1 MEYKYVRSI
10 FLGYVVIIFFGA
22 IFLSLPICHIGE
34 LKFIDALFTAASATS
49 VTGLIVTSTS
59 ENFTFLGEF
68 IILALIQMGGIGYM
82 SLVIIF
88 FVFIKQK
95 LNIDEKRAM
104 KQSLDLPNLHVGGFA
119 KRILFFVLFIEFI
132 GAIILTIQFLEK
144 YEFVDALWFGIFHS
158 ISAFNNA
165 GFSLF
170 TDGLMGYKSDT
181 ISLVTICFL
190 IILGGLGYF
199 VLIEIYENRKFSK
212 RFTIHTRIMI
222 YGTIVLILAGMVL
235 FLSIEWDNPKTFGEL
250 SFYDKILNAFFL
262 SVNFRTAGFN
272 SIDLSSLKDSSLF
285 FSTLFMMTGAG
296 QGSTAGGMKITTVA
310 ILMITVVY
318 ILKQSNQEPSIFKR
332 RIEQKVINKALAI
345 IISSSFFVLFAV
357 LILVETQ
364 NFPFIKILFEVV
376 SAFGTVGVSTGN
388 GDILSLSQQF
398 DTFGKSIIII
408 LMIAGRLGVFAFGL
422 ILVGKAKTKHFK
434 YPVGKIIIWKQ

>member
-1 MEYKYVRSI
+1 MEHKYVRSI
-10 FLGYVVIIFFGA
+10 FLGYILIIFIGA
-22 IFLSLPICHIGE
+22 ILLSLPICHIGE

-68 IILALIQMGGIGYM
+68 IILVLIQIGGIGYM

-95 LNIDEKRAM
+95 LNIDEKIAM
-104 KQSLDLPNLHVGGFA
+104 KQSMDLPNLHVGGFA
-119 KRILFFVLFIEFI
+119 KRILLFVLFIEFV
-132 GAIILTIQFLEK
+132 GAAILTIQFLGK
-144 YEFVDALWFGIFHS
+144 YEFSKALWFGIFHS

-181 ISLVTICFL
+181 ISLVTICLL

-222 YGTIVLILAGMVL
+222 YGTIILILAGMVL

-285 FSTLFMMTGAG
+285 FSTLFMMIGAG

-345 IISSSFFVLFAV
+345 IISSSFFVLFTV

-398 DTFGKSIIII
+398 DTFGKSVIII

-434 YPVGKIIIWKQ
+434 YPVGKIII

>member
-1 MEYKYVRSI
+1 MEHRYVRSI
-10 FLGYVVIIFFGA
+10 FLGYILIIFIGA

-34 LKFIDALFTAASATS
+34 LKFIDAIFTAASATC

-104 KQSLDLPNLHVGGFA
+104 KQSLDLPTLHVGGFA
-119 KRILFFVLFIEFI
+119 KRILVFVLFIEFV
-132 GAIILTIQFLEK
+132 GAVILTIQFLGK
-144 YEFVDALWFGIFHS
+144 YEFIDALWLGIFHS

-181 ISLVTICFL
+181 ISLVTICLL

-222 YGTIVLILAGMVL
+222 YGTIILIVSAMVL
-235 FLSIEWDNPKTFGEL
+235 FLSIEWNNPKTFGEL
-250 SFYDKILNAFFL
+250 SFYEKILNAFFL
-262 SVNFRTAGFN
+262 SINFRTAGFN
-272 SIDLSSLKDSSLF
+272 SIDIASLKDSSLF
-285 FSTLFMMTGAG
+285 FSTLFMMIGAG

-310 ILMITVVY
+310 ILIITVFY

-332 RIEQKVINKALAI
+332 TIEQKVINKALAI

-434 YPVGKIIIWKQ
+434 YPVGKIII

>member
-1 MEYKYVRSI
+1 MEHRYVRSI
-10 FLGYVVIIFFGA
+10 FLGYILIIFIGA

-104 KQSLDLPNLHVGGFA
+104 KQSLDLPTLHVGGFA
-119 KRILFFVLFIEFI
+119 KRILVFVLFIEFV
-132 GAIILTIQFLEK
+132 GAVILTIQFLGK
-144 YEFVDALWFGIFHS
+144 YEFIDALWLGIFHS

-222 YGTIVLILAGMVL
+222 YGTIILIVSAMVL
-235 FLSIEWDNPKTFGEL
+235 FLSIEWNNPKTFGEL
-250 SFYDKILNAFFL
+250 SFYEKILNAFFL
-262 SVNFRTAGFN
+262 SINFRTAGFN
-272 SIDLSSLKDSSLF
+272 SIDIASLKDSSLF
-285 FSTLFMMTGAG
+285 FSTLFMMIGAG

-310 ILMITVVY
+310 ILIITVVY

-345 IISSSFFVLFAV
+345 IISSSFFVLFTV

-434 YPVGKIIIWKQ
+434 YPVGKIII

>member
-1 MEYKYVRSI
+1 MEHKYVRSI

-119 KRILFFVLFIEFI
+119 KRILFFVLFIEFV
-132 GAIILTIQFLEK
+132 GAAILTIQFLEK

-181 ISLVTICFL
+181 ISLVTICLL
-190 IILGGLGYF
+190 IISGGLGYF

-222 YGTIVLILAGMVL
+222 YGTIILILAGMVL

-434 YPVGKIIIWKQ
+434 YPVGKIII

>member
-170 TDGLMGYKSDT
+170 TDALIGYKSDT
-181 ISLVTICFL
+181 ISLITICFL
-190 IILGGLGYF
+190 IISGGLGYF

-222 YGTIVLILAGMVL
+222 YGTIILILAGMVL

-285 FSTLFMMTGAG
+285 FSTLFMMIGAG

-434 YPVGKIIIWKQ
+434 YPVGKIII

>member
-1 MEYKYVRSI
+1 
-10 FLGYVVIIFFGA
+10 
-22 IFLSLPICHIGE
+22 
-34 LKFIDALFTAASATS
+34 
-49 VTGLIVTSTS
+49 
-59 ENFTFLGEF
+59 
-68 IILALIQMGGIGYM
+68 
-82 SLVIIF
+82 
-88 FVFIKQK
+88 
-95 LNIDEKRAM
+95 
-104 KQSLDLPNLHVGGFA
+104 
-119 KRILFFVLFIEFI
+119 
-132 GAIILTIQFLEK
+132 
-144 YEFVDALWFGIFHS
+144 
-158 ISAFNNA
+158 
-165 GFSLF
+165 
-170 TDGLMGYKSDT
+170 
-181 ISLVTICFL
+181 
-190 IILGGLGYF
+190 
-199 VLIEIYENRKFSK
+199 
-212 RFTIHTRIMI
+212 MI
-222 YGTIVLILAGMVL
+222 YGTIILILAGMVL

-285 FSTLFMMTGAG
+285 FSTLFMMIGAG

-434 YPVGKIIIWKQ
+434 YPVGKIII

>member
-119 KRILFFVLFIEFI
+119 KRILFFVLFIEFV
-132 GAIILTIQFLEK
+132 GAAILTIQFLEK

-170 TDGLMGYKSDT
+170 TDALIGYKSDT
-181 ISLVTICFL
+181 ISLITICFL
-190 IILGGLGYF
+190 IISGGLGYF

-434 YPVGKIIIWKQ
+434 YPVGKIII

>member
-1 MEYKYVRSI
+1 MEHKYVRSI
-10 FLGYVVIIFFGA
+10 FLGYIVIIFLGA

-170 TDGLMGYKSDT
+170 TDALIGYKSDT
-181 ISLVTICFL
+181 ISLITICFL
-190 IILGGLGYF
+190 IISGGLGYF

-222 YGTIVLILAGMVL
+222 YGTIILILAGMVL

-272 SIDLSSLKDSSLF
+272 SVDLSSLKDSSLF

-434 YPVGKIIIWKQ
+434 YPVGKIII

>member
-1 MEYKYVRSI
+1 MEHKYVRSI

-119 KRILFFVLFIEFI
+119 KRILFFVLFIEFV
-132 GAIILTIQFLEK
+132 GAAILTIQFLEK

-222 YGTIVLILAGMVL
+222 YGTIILILAGMVL

-285 FSTLFMMTGAG
+285 FSTLFMMIGAG

-434 YPVGKIIIWKQ
+434 YPVGKIII

>member
-132 GAIILTIQFLEK
+132 GAIILTIQFSEK

-181 ISLVTICFL
+181 ISLVTICLL

-285 FSTLFMMTGAG
+285 FSTLFMMIGAG

-434 YPVGKIIIWKQ
+434 YPVGKIII

>member
-1 MEYKYVRSI
+1 MEHKYVRSI

-181 ISLVTICFL
+181 ISLVTICLL

-222 YGTIVLILAGMVL
+222 YGTIILILAGMVL

-285 FSTLFMMTGAG
+285 FSTLFMMIGAG

-434 YPVGKIIIWKQ
+434 YPVGKIII

>member
-1 MEYKYVRSI
+1 MEHKYVRSI

-34 LKFIDALFTAASATS
+34 LKFIDALFTAASATIF
-49 VTGLIVTSTS
+49 TGLIVTSTS

-119 KRILFFVLFIEFI
+119 KRILFFVLFIEFV
-132 GAIILTIQFLEK
+132 GAAILTIQFLEK

-181 ISLVTICFL
+181 ISLVTICLL

-222 YGTIVLILAGMVL
+222 YGTIILILAGMVL

-345 IISSSFFVLFAV
+345 IISSSFFVLFTV

-434 YPVGKIIIWKQ
+434 YPVGKIII

>member
-1 MEYKYVRSI
+1 MEHKYVRSI

-34 LKFIDALFTAASATS
+34 FKFIDALFTAASATS

-68 IILALIQMGGIGYM
+68 IILVLIQMGGIGYM

-181 ISLVTICFL
+181 ISLVTICLL

-222 YGTIVLILAGMVL
+222 YGTIILILAGMVL

-434 YPVGKIIIWKQ
+434 YPVGKIII

>member
-1 MEYKYVRSI
+1 MEHKYVKSI
-10 FLGYVVIIFFGA
+10 FLGYLFIIFLGA
-22 IFLSLPICHIGE
+22 VLLSLPISHIGE
-34 LKFIDALFTAASATS
+34 LDFIDALFTSASATS
-49 VTGLIVTSTS
+49 VTGLIVISTA
-59 ENFTFLGEF
+59 ETFTFVGEF

-88 FVFIKQK
+88 FLSFNQK

-104 KQSLDLPNLHVGGFA
+104 KQSLDLPTLHVGAFA
-119 KRILFFVLFIEFI
+119 KKILAFVLFIEFV
-132 GAIILTIQFLEK
+132 GAIILTFRFLDN
-144 YEFVDALWFGIFHS
+144 YEFSKAVWFGLFHS

-170 TDGLMGYKSDT
+170 SDVLIGYQSDT
-181 ISLVTICFL
+181 IVLLTICFL

-199 VLIEIYENRKFSK
+199 VLIEIYENRRFSK
-212 RFTIHTRIMI
+212 RFTIHTRIML
-222 YGTIVLILAGMVL
+222 YGTIILIVFGMLL
-235 FLSIEWDNPKTFGEL
+235 FLSIEWNNPKTFGNL

-272 SIDLSSLKDSSLF
+272 SIDLASLKDSSLF

-296 QGSTAGGMKITTVA
+296 QGSTAGGIKITTVA
-310 ILMITVVY
+310 ILIITVIY
-318 ILKQSNQEPSIFKR
+318 ILKESNQQPSIFKR
-332 RIEQKVINKALAI
+332 TIEQKVINKALAI

-364 NFPFIKILFEVV
+364 NLPFMNILFEVV
-376 SAFGTVGVSTGN
+376 SAFATVGVSTGN

-398 DTFGKSIIII
+398 DTFGKIVIII
-408 LMIAGRLGVFAFGL
+408 LMVAGRLGVFAFGIL
-422 ILVGKAKTKHFK
+422 LVGKAKTKHFK
-434 YPVGKIIIWKQ
+434 YPVGKIII

>member
-1 MEYKYVRSI
+1 MEHKYVRSI

-170 TDGLMGYKSDT
+170 TDALIGYKSDM
-181 ISLVTICFL
+181 ISLITICFL
-190 IILGGLGYF
+190 IISGGLGYF

-345 IISSSFFVLFAV
+345 IISSSFFG
-357 LILVETQ
+357 
-364 NFPFIKILFEVV
+364 
-376 SAFGTVGVSTGN
+376 SVGRV
-388 GDILSLSQQF
+388 DL
-398 DTFGKSIIII
+398 
-408 LMIAGRLGVFAFGL
+408 
-422 ILVGKAKTKHFK
+422 
-434 YPVGKIIIWKQ
+434 

>member
-1 MEYKYVRSI
+1 MEHKYVRSI

-68 IILALIQMGGIGYM
+68 IILVLIQIGGIGYM

-95 LNIDEKRAM
+95 LNIDEKIAM
-104 KQSLDLPNLHVGGFA
+104 KQSLDLPSLHVGGLA
-119 KRILFFVLFIEFI
+119 KRILSFVFFIEFV

-181 ISLVTICFL
+181 ISLVTICLL

-272 SIDLSSLKDSSLF
+272 SIDLASLKDSSLF
-285 FSTLFMMTGAG
+285 FSTLFMMIGAG

-434 YPVGKIIIWKQ
+434 YPVGKIII

>member
-1 MEYKYVRSI
+1 MEHKYVRSI
-10 FLGYVVIIFFGA
+10 FLGYIIIILLGA
-22 IFLSLPICHIGE
+22 ILLSLPICHIGE

-88 FVFIKQK
+88 FIFIKQK

-104 KQSLDLPNLHVGGFA
+104 KQSMDLPNLHVGGFA

-132 GAIILTIQFLEK
+132 GAIILTIQFLDK
-144 YEFVDALWFGIFHS
+144 YEFKKALWFGIFHS

-181 ISLVTICFL
+181 ISLITICFL

-222 YGTIVLILAGMVL
+222 YGTIILILAGMVL
-235 FLSIEWDNPKTFGEL
+235 FLSIEWNNPKTFGEL

-310 ILMITVVY
+310 ILVITVVY

-332 RIEQKVINKALAI
+332 RIEQKMINKALAI

-434 YPVGKIIIWKQ
+434 YPVGKIII

>member
-1 MEYKYVRSI
+1 MEHKYVRSI
-10 FLGYVVIIFFGA
+10 FLGYIVIILLGA
-22 IFLSLPICHIGE
+22 IFLSLPICHIGQ

-68 IILALIQMGGIGYM
+68 IILALIQIGGIGYM

-88 FVFIKQK
+88 FIFIRQK

-104 KQSLDLPNLHVGGFA
+104 KQSMDLPNLHVGGFA

-132 GAIILTIQFLEK
+132 GAIILTIQFLGK
-144 YEFVDALWFGIFHS
+144 YEFKEALWFGIFHS

-181 ISLVTICFL
+181 ITLITICFL

-222 YGTIVLILAGMVL
+222 YGTIILILAGMVL
-235 FLSIEWDNPKTFGEL
+235 FLSIEWSNPKTFGEL

-285 FSTLFMMTGAG
+285 FSTLFMMIGAG

-310 ILMITVVY
+310 ILVITVVY

-332 RIEQKVINKALAI
+332 RIEQKAINKALAI
-345 IISSSFFVLFAV
+345 ILSSSFFVLFAV

-398 DTFGKSIIII
+398 DTFGKSIIIV

-434 YPVGKIIIWKQ
+434 YPVGKIII

>member
-1 MEYKYVRSI
+1 MEHKYVRSI

-119 KRILFFVLFIEFI
+119 KRILFFVLFIEFV
-132 GAIILTIQFLEK
+132 GAAILTIQFLEK

-222 YGTIVLILAGMVL
+222 YGTIILILAGMVL

-285 FSTLFMMTGAG
+285 FSTLFMMIGAG

-345 IISSSFFVLFAV
+345 IISSSFFVLFTV

-434 YPVGKIIIWKQ
+434 YPVGKIII

>member
-1 MEYKYVRSI
+1 MEHKYVRSI

-119 KRILFFVLFIEFI
+119 KRILFFVLFIEFV
-132 GAIILTIQFLEK
+132 GAAILTIQFLEK

-181 ISLVTICFL
+181 ISLVTICLL

-222 YGTIVLILAGMVL
+222 YGTIILIVSAMVL
-235 FLSIEWDNPKTFGEL
+235 FLSIEWNNPKTFGEL
-250 SFYDKILNAFFL
+250 SFYEKILNAFFL
-262 SVNFRTAGFN
+262 SINFRTARFN
-272 SIDLSSLKDSSLF
+272 SIDIASLKDSSLF
-285 FSTLFMMTGAG
+285 FSTLFMMIGAG

-310 ILMITVVY
+310 ILIITVVY

-332 RIEQKVINKALAI
+332 TIDQKVINKALAI
-345 IISSSFFVLFAV
+345 IISSSFFVLVAV

-376 SAFGTVGVSTGN
+376 SAFGTVGLSTGN

-434 YPVGKIIIWKQ
+434 YPVGKIII

>member
-1 MEYKYVRSI
+1 MEHKYVRSI
-10 FLGYVVIIFFGA
+10 FLGYIVIIFLGA

-104 KQSLDLPNLHVGGFA
+104 KQSLDLPTLHVGGFA
-119 KRILFFVLFIEFI
+119 KRILVFVLFIEFV
-132 GAIILTIQFLEK
+132 GAVILTIQFLGK
-144 YEFVDALWFGIFHS
+144 YEFIDALWLGIFHS

-170 TDGLMGYKSDT
+170 TDGLMGYKSDA

-222 YGTIVLILAGMVL
+222 YGTIILIVSAMVL
-235 FLSIEWDNPKTFGEL
+235 FLSIEWNNPKTFGEL
-250 SFYDKILNAFFL
+250 SFYEKILNAFFL
-262 SVNFRTAGFN
+262 SINFRTAGFN
-272 SIDLSSLKDSSLF
+272 SIDIASLKDSSLF
-285 FSTLFMMTGAG
+285 FSTLFMMIGAG

-434 YPVGKIIIWKQ
+434 YPVGKIII

>member
-1 MEYKYVRSI
+1 MEHKYVKSI
-10 FLGYVVIIFFGA
+10 FLGYLFIIFLGA
-22 IFLSLPICHIGE
+22 VLLSLPISHIGE
-34 LKFIDALFTAASATS
+34 LDFIDALFTSASATS
-49 VTGLIVTSTS
+49 VTGLIVISTA
-59 ENFTFLGEF
+59 ETFTFVGEF

-88 FVFIKQK
+88 FLSFNQK

-104 KQSLDLPNLHVGGFA
+104 KQSLDLPTLHVGAFA
-119 KRILFFVLFIEFI
+119 KKILAFVLFIEFV
-132 GAIILTIQFLEK
+132 GAIILTFRFLDN
-144 YEFVDALWFGIFHS
+144 YEFSKAVWFGLFHS

-170 TDGLMGYKSDT
+170 SDVLIGYQSDT
-181 ISLVTICFL
+181 IVLFTICFL

-199 VLIEIYENRKFSK
+199 VLIEIYENRRFSK
-212 RFTIHTRIMI
+212 RFTIHTRIML
-222 YGTIVLILAGMVL
+222 YGTVILIVFGMVL
-235 FLSIEWDNPKTFGEL
+235 FLSIEWNNPKTFGAL

-272 SIDLSSLKDSSLF
+272 SIDLASLKDSSLF

-296 QGSTAGGMKITTVA
+296 QGSTAGGIKITTIA
-310 ILMITVVY
+310 ILIITVIY
-318 ILKQSNQEPSIFKR
+318 ILKESNQQPSIFKR
-332 RIEQKVINKALAI
+332 TIEQKVINKALAI

-364 NFPFIKILFEVV
+364 NLPFMNILFEVV
-376 SAFGTVGVSTGN
+376 SAFATVGVSTGN

-398 DTFGKSIIII
+398 DTFGKIVIII
-408 LMIAGRLGVFAFGL
+408 LMVAGRLGVFAFGI

-434 YPVGKIIIWKQ
+434 YPVGKIII

>member
-1 MEYKYVRSI
+1 MEHKYVKSI
-10 FLGYVVIIFFGA
+10 FLGYLFIIFLGA
-22 IFLSLPICHIGE
+22 VLLSLPISHIGE
-34 LKFIDALFTAASATS
+34 LDFIDALFTSASATS
-49 VTGLIVTSTS
+49 VTGLIVISTA
-59 ENFTFLGEF
+59 ETFTFVGEF

-88 FVFIKQK
+88 FLSFNQK

-104 KQSLDLPNLHVGGFA
+104 KQSLDLPTLHVGAFA
-119 KRILFFVLFIEFI
+119 KKILAFVLFIEFV
-132 GAIILTIQFLEK
+132 GAIILTFRFLDN
-144 YEFVDALWFGIFHS
+144 YEFSKAVWFGLFHS

-170 TDGLMGYKSDT
+170 PDVLIGYKSDT
-181 ISLVTICFL
+181 IVLFTVCFL
-190 IILGGLGYF
+190 IISGGLGYF
-199 VLIEIYENRKFSK
+199 VLIEIYENRRFSK
-212 RFTIHTRIMI
+212 RFTIHTRIML
-222 YGTIVLILAGMVL
+222 YGTIILIVFGMLL
-235 FLSIEWDNPKTFGEL
+235 FLSIEWNNPKTFGNL

-272 SIDLSSLKDSSLF
+272 SIDLASLKDSSLF

-296 QGSTAGGMKITTVA
+296 QGSTAGGIKITTVA
-310 ILMITVVY
+310 ILIITVIY
-318 ILKQSNQEPSIFKR
+318 ILKESNQQPSIFKR
-332 RIEQKVINKALAI
+332 TIEQKVINKALAI

-364 NFPFIKILFEVV
+364 NLPFMNILFEVV
-376 SAFGTVGVSTGN
+376 SAFATVGVSTGN

-398 DTFGKSIIII
+398 DTFGKIVIII

-434 YPVGKIIIWKQ
+434 YPVGRIII